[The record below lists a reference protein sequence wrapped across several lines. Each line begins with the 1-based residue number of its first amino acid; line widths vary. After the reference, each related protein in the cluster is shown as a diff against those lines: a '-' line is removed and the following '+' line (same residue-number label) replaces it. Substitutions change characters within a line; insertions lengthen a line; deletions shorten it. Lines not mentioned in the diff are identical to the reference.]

1 MKTENQTEG
10 QPQVGITDLFA
21 SFEDVCEQICRR
33 LPEGWLIRIGIDSGW
48 AGVTLV
54 DPDDEEQDMG
64 ECGEML
70 TEQLRTALD
79 KANAATLARA
89 AQGVDPAT
97 D

>member
-1 MKTENQTEG
+1 MQNDENTTSG

-54 DPDDEEQDMG
+54 DPDDEEHDMG

-79 KANAATLARA
+79 KANTQLA
-89 AQGVDPAT
+89 D
-97 D
+97 